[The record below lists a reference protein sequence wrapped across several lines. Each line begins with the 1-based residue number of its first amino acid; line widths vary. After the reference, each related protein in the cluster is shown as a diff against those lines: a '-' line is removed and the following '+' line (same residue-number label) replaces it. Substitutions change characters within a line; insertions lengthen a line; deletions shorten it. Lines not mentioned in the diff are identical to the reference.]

1 MKKYLN
7 LIKENQIVFAFIML
21 GLVSALV
28 GLQES
33 DPSPRSEVS
42 HESVDTFIPKGF
54 VLIPIE
60 LQNADSLSS
69 IIGEM
74 GGVVDLYTIRTETH
88 KGGLK
93 IGARLKLLKA
103 PLNPQQYAVLVP
115 EQQSHKV
122 LAFAGPFMAV
132 IQNPEEKGSEITS
145 HQNRS
150 PKVQIHYSN

>member
-1 MKKYLN
+1 MKKYLKI
-7 LIKENQIVFAFIML
+7 IKENQMILGFAVL
-21 GLVSALV
+21 GLLSLLFSLREPA
-28 GLQES
+28 QEANT
-33 DPSPRSEVS
+33 EGVY
-42 HESVDTFIPKGF
+42 ESVDTFIPKGF

-69 IIGEM
+69 IVGQM
-74 GGVVDLYTIRTETH
+74 GGVVDLYTVRSEGH

-93 IGARLKLLKA
+93 IGTRLKILKA

-115 EQQSHKV
+115 ELESSKV

-132 IQNPEEKGSEITS
+132 IQNPDEKGAELTS
-145 HQNRS
+145 HQNRA

>member
-1 MKKYLN
+1 MKKYLK
-7 LIKENQIVFAFIML
+7 LLKKHQMTFAFMML
-21 GLVSALV
+21 GMVIV
-28 GLQES
+28 VFNMQETK
-33 DPSPRSEVS
+33 PSPKAELNY
-42 HESVDTFIPKGF
+42 ESVDTFIPRGF

-74 GGVVDLYTIRTETH
+74 GGVVDLYTVRTDSH

-93 IGARLKLLKA
+93 IGTRLKILKA

-115 EQQSHKV
+115 EQKSHQV
-122 LAFAGPFMAV
+122 LAFSGPFMAV

-145 HQNRS
+145 HQNQS